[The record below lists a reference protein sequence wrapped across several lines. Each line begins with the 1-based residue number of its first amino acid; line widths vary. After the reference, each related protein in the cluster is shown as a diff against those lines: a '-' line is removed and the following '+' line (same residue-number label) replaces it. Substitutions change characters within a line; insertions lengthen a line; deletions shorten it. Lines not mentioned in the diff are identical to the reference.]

1 MTDEAEK
8 EIARLRTIIDCYAAS
23 SAAAAAE
30 LKRLRAEAH
39 VNWRDHIRPPDDFD
53 RAIAAAT
60 DEAWGMSNETPTTAP
75 AADGTDWP
83 TSGAAVAW
91 AVVCGSTEEIDCE
104 FIYPDEATAGD
115 VALESNGG
123 VVPLYRHPQP
133 VVAENATTT
142 LTDAERHALRDAA
155 ESFEYDDD
163 DPDCA
168 RVAVILRGLLE
179 RTK

>member
-60 DEAWGMSNETPTTAP
+60 DEAWGISNETPTTAP

-91 AVVCGSTEEIDCE
+91 AVVSDSTEEIDCE

-115 VALESNGG
+115 VALESNGR

-142 LTDAERHALRDAA
+142 LTDEEREAVAVAMHRCDGPEFRALRN
-155 ESFEYDDD
+155 
-163 DPDCA
+163 
-168 RVAVILRGLLE
+168 LLE
-179 RTK
+179 KL

>member
-39 VNWRDHIRPPDDFD
+39 ANWRDHIRPPDDFD
-53 RAIAAAT
+53 RALAAAT
-60 DEAWGMSNETPTTAP
+60 DKAWGISETPTTAP

-91 AVVCGSTEEIDCE
+91 AVVSDSREEIDCE

-123 VVPLYRHPQP
+123 VVALYRQPQP
-133 VVAENATTT
+133 P
-142 LTDAERHALRDAA
+142 LTDAEREAVRDAA
-155 ESFEYDDD
+155 ESFEYDDQD
-163 DPDCA
+163 AECA
-168 RVAVILRGLLE
+168 RVAVTLRGLLA
-179 RTK
+179 RL